1 MKCDNLPNE
10 LPINGCTNEPI
21 KRIKVE
27 FKDGKC
33 YIGGV
38 FEGDVIEWTE
48 NIIKVKNT
56 SGELTT
62 FYINKSNDPK
72 M

>member
-1 MKCDNLPNE
+1 MKCHNTPNE